1 MIIAIDLTAV
11 GSTGTMGYSSGFISA
26 LEKIDHENEYIIF
39 CSTEAYQL
47 FKNNLNK
54 DRFKFIAIFS
64 AKKVFR
70 RIIFGQLILPLLLL
84 KYKVNVVF
92 SAFDIAPLM
101 SPCPVLLGVRNPLPI
116 LLKNGYFSNN
126 NYLKKVRANMHKIL
140 TLFSSRVASKI
151 IYPTKYAAIAIG
163 EALKIPEN
171 KQLVVHHGIDY
182 KFWSTDSSCEAH
194 FIRLGLMPNEYIL
207 FVSEFYPYK
216 KPQFLINEFSLYLKK
231 RHRKNIK
238 LVMVGKIPDRAFS
251 DYLNQLVIDLKIEEY
266 VIFPGHITKD
276 ELRSLYRNAALF
288 ALPSEMETF
297 GFPYIEAMLSGAP
310 IIAAD
315 KEFAKELCGEAA
327 LYCSLEIEGSMS
339 SLISVLLNDSNVRD
353 SLVRFASIRS
363 KDFSWEL
370 EAEETL
376 RAILN
381 LHNPSEQ
388 QLMCGNLK

>member
-11 GSTGTMGYSSGFISA
+11 GSTGTMGYSSGFILA
-26 LEKIDHENEYIIF
+26 LEGLDHENKFIIF

-47 FKNNLNK
+47 FQYSLDK
-54 DRFKFIAIFS
+54 DRFKVIAILS

-70 RIIFGQLILPLLLL
+70 RIIFGQLILPFLLL
-84 KYKVNVVF
+84 KYKVNVLF

-101 SPCPVLLGVRNPLPI
+101 SPCPVLLGARNPLPI
-116 LLKNGYFSNN
+116 LLKNGYFSKN
-126 NYLKKVRANMHKIL
+126 NYLIKVRANIHNAL

-151 IYPTKYAAIAIG
+151 IYPTRYAAVAIG
-163 EALKIPEN
+163 SALKIPEN
-171 KQLVVHHGIDY
+171 KQLVVHHGIDR
-182 KFWSTDSSCEAH
+182 KFWSGDTSCKAH
-194 FIRLGLMPNEYIL
+194 FARLGVTPNEYIL

-216 KPQFLINEFSLYLKK
+216 NPQFLINEFSLYLKK
-231 RHRKNIK
+231 GQCKNTK
-238 LVMVGKIPDRAFS
+238 LVMVGKIPDPEFS
-251 DYLNQLVIDLKIEEY
+251 DYLNRLVIDLKIEEH

-315 KEFAKELCGEAA
+315 KEFARELCGEAA

-339 SLISVLLNDSNVRD
+339 RLISVILNDYDVRD
-353 SLVRFASIRS
+353 KLIRFANSRS

-370 EAEETL
+370 EAGETL

-381 LHNPSEQ
+381 IHDH
-388 QLMCGNLK
+388 